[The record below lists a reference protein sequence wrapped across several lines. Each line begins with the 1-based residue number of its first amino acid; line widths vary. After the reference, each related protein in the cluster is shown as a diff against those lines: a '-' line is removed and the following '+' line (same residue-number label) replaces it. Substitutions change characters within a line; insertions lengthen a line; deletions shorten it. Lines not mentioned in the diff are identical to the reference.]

1 MMRRWTFFVTVALW
15 IALLLG
21 LKFGIRPPMPA
32 SVLTIYM
39 TLATLGMLLFVAANE
54 ERFAA
59 FLAPLRAVFEGRAPR
74 WAQAL
79 LLAAIPLLAAWGAWL
94 RTAPSW
100 DAPYEPRVVHPEPP
114 SSFSLHGKRIET
126 ASLKNPLRAAHEKS
140 PAELEKLTLEGKT
153 IYYQNCF
160 YCHGDALAGD
170 GHFANAFTP
179 IPANF
184 RDVGTISMLQESFVF
199 WRVATGGPGLPKG
212 ATPWSSAMPV
222 WQNFLSE
229 DEMWKAIL
237 YIYAGS
243 GSTPRTWEVEE
254 KGEAKK

>member
-1 MMRRWTFFVTVALW
+1 MQRWTFH
-15 IALLLG
+15 IALCLWLAIMAGFKLL
-21 LKFGIRPPMPA
+21 IRPPMPA

-39 TLATLGMLLFVAANE
+39 VLVTLGIMIFVAANE
-54 ERFAA
+54 ARFQA
-59 FLAPLRAVFEGRAPR
+59 FLAPLKAVFEGRAPKLV
-74 WAQAL
+74 QAL
-79 LLAAIPLLAAWGAWL
+79 VLAGIPLLVAWGTWL
-94 RTAPSW
+94 RTAPSY
-100 DAPYEPRVVHPEPP
+100 DAPFEARLVHPQPP
-114 SSFSLHGKRIET
+114 SAMQLSGKKLNL
-126 ASLKNPLRAAHEKS
+126 AGLQNPLRANA
-140 PAELEKLTLEGKT
+140 ADLEKHTAEGKT

-212 ATPWSSAMPV
+212 AAPWLSAMPV

-229 DEMWKAIL
+229 DEIWKAIL

-243 GSTPRTWEVEE
+243 GSTPRTWE
-254 KGEAKK
+254 EAPTK

>member
-1 MMRRWTFFVTVALW
+1 MQRWTFH
-15 IALLLG
+15 IALCLWLAIMAGFKLL
-21 LKFGIRPPMPA
+21 IRPPMPA

-39 TLATLGMLLFVAANE
+39 VLVTLGIMIFVAANE
-54 ERFAA
+54 ARFQA
-59 FLAPLRAVFEGRAPR
+59 FLAPLKAVFEGRAPKLV
-74 WAQAL
+74 QAL
-79 LLAAIPLLAAWGAWL
+79 VLAGIPLLVAWGTWL
-94 RTAPSW
+94 RTAPSY
-100 DAPYEPRVVHPEPP
+100 DAPFEARLVHPQPP
-114 SSFSLHGKRIET
+114 SAMQLSGKKLNL
-126 ASLKNPLRAAHEKS
+126 AGLQNPLRANA
-140 PAELEKLTLEGKT
+140 ADLEKHTVEGKT

-212 ATPWSSAMPV
+212 AAPWLSAMPV

-229 DEMWKAIL
+229 DEIWKAIL

-243 GSTPRTWEVEE
+243 DSTPRTWE
-254 KGEAKK
+254 EAPKK